1 MCDDRFEISRSEFF
15 SVYRCGSRYLNEFLQ
30 ISTLLFKKFLW
41 DMKLRKRLPDI
52 VTLKE
57 YFSMEIVTLSNIS
70 AEFKKI
76 FENCGINREHFRE
89 IWLP

>member
-1 MCDDRFEISRSEFF
+1 
-15 SVYRCGSRYLNEFLQ
+15 
-30 ISTLLFKKFLW
+30 
-41 DMKLRKRLPDI
+41 MKLRKRLPDI